1 MHRRLRLTLLVI
13 FAAAAI
19 APPPFPV
26 SAQGLPSLR
35 NFASQHEKPDCP
47 KGDPVVWLNSKGTIY
62 YPEASKY
69 YGYTPNGKWIC
80 QSDAIKSGAMLT
92 KTVPQPLTAPSG
104 VLPSGAPSSAAP
116 AAPASATPT
125 SK

>member
-1 MHRRLRLTLLVI
+1 MHRTLRLTLLVTL
-13 FAAAAI
+13 AAGAVASPSFL
-19 APPPFPV
+19 A

-47 KGDPVVWLNSKGTIY
+47 KGDPVVWLNAKGTIY

-92 KTVPQPLTAPSG
+92 KTVPQPSASPS
-104 VLPSGAPSSAAP
+104 VLPSGVSSPAAP
-116 AAPASATPT
+116 AAQASAAPTPT
-125 SK
+125 

>member
-1 MHRRLRLTLLVI
+1 MHRWLRSMLIVT
-13 FAAAAI
+13 FAGAVVAQPPVAA
-19 APPPFPV
+19 

-35 NFASQHEKPDCP
+35 NFQSQHEKPDCP
-47 KGDPVVWLNSKGTIY
+47 KGDPVVWLNAKGTIY

-92 KTVPQPLTAPSG
+92 KTVPQPSATPI
-104 VLPSGAPSSAAP
+104 VLPSGVSSTAAP
-116 AAPASATPT
+116 AAPASAAPTPA
-125 SK
+125 

>member
-1 MHRRLRLTLLVI
+1 MYRSVRFTLCVT
-13 FAAAAI
+13 FAAAAVVPSSF
-19 APPPFPV
+19 AA

-35 NFASQHEKPDCP
+35 NFQSTHEKPDCP
-47 KGDPVVWLNSKGTIY
+47 KGDPVVWLNAKGTIY

-92 KTVPQPLTAPSG
+92 KTVPQPAATPS
-104 VLPSGAPSSAAP
+104 VLASGAPPPAAP
-116 AAPASATPT
+116 AAPASAAPTPQ
-125 SK
+125 

>member
-1 MHRRLRLTLLVI
+1 MHRSLRLTLL
-13 FAAAAI
+13 AMSAGAAI
-19 APPPFPV
+19 ASPAFPV

-47 KGDPVVWLNSKGTIY
+47 KGDPGVWLNSKGTIY

-92 KTVPQPLTAPSG
+92 KTVPQP
-104 VLPSGAPSSAAP
+104 SAAP
-116 AAPASATPT
+116 GAGPSGMSPSSAPASAAPTPQ
-125 SK
+125 

>member
-1 MHRRLRLTLLVI
+1 MMFV
-13 FAAAAI
+13 AASVAQPSSPI
-19 APPPFPV
+19 A
-26 SAQGLPSLR
+26 AQGLPSLR
-35 NFASQHEKPDCP
+35 NFAREHEKPDCP
-47 KGDPVVWLNSKGTIY
+47 KGDPVVWLNAKGTIY

-92 KTVPQPLTAPSG
+92 KTVPQPAAAPSG
-104 VLPSGAPSSAAP
+104 VLPSGVPAS
-116 AAPASATPT
+116 AAPASAAPT